1 MSLAL
6 SFFLSNYFFS
16 TPSETL
22 RAGAVWCVAIFT
34 EVHVVCLCCGLLGDL
49 YFREALEQS
58 LIAVLSCQMLLPVP
72 HLTSDQEDAL

>member
-6 SFFLSNYFFS
+6 SFFPFQLLFFNS
-16 TPSETL
+16 K
-22 RAGAVWCVAIFT
+22 RDVVGRCCVVCCIFT
-34 EVHVVCLCCGLLGDL
+34 EVHVVRLCCRLLGDL

-72 HLTSDQEDAL
+72 HLTSDREDAL